1 MDDKEKIKN
10 KLPVKIV
17 VTGGGSG
24 GHVSAASTMISALKE
39 KYTLTNQTFIY
50 IGGDLGMM
58 DEKPGNSIEKKV
70 FSNET
75 FNQAYIRAGKLQ
87 RKFSLKAVYLLFRV
101 LLGFWDSYKILRIFK
116 PDIVISTGG
125 FVSVLVCLV
134 AKLLKAKIYLHEQTA
149 AAGLSNRIIGRYA
162 DKIFLTFPSSKEYF
176 PKDKTVHTGNLLRPQ
191 IFNKSGAG
199 NVVGS
204 VKNMLVNQ
212 EEFPIIYI
220 SGGGLGSHILNIT
233 VKDAL
238 LILLQDF
245 QIILQTGDNQ
255 TFKDYQV
262 LNKEKEKLSKNL
274 AKRFLPVKYVREKEI
289 GFLLNN
295 IDLFVGRAG
304 ANSVYEMGVL
314 KIPSIFIPIPWV
326 THNEQEKNAL
336 VLKELGLAEIVPQ
349 GELTPENLALK
360 IKRFYEKPKNF
371 DTQEI
376 DKVFLKDAH
385 KIILQ
390 NIGL

>member
-1 MDDKEKIKN
+1 
-10 KLPVKIV
+10 
-17 VTGGGSG
+17 
-24 GHVSAASTMISALKE
+24 
-39 KYTLTNQTFIY
+39 
-50 IGGDLGMM
+50 
-58 DEKPGNSIEKKV
+58 
-70 FSNET
+70 
-75 FNQAYIRAGKLQ
+75 
-87 RKFSLKAVYLLFRV
+87 
-101 LLGFWDSYKILRIFK
+101 
-116 PDIVISTGG
+116 
-125 FVSVLVCLV
+125 VCLV

-149 AAGLSNRIIGRYA
+149 AAGLSNRIIGRCA

-176 PKDKTVHTGNLLRPQ
+176 PKGKTVHTGNLLRPE
-191 IFNKSGAG
+191 ILNKSGTG
-199 NVVGS
+199 NIVDS

-336 VLKELGLAEIVPQ
+336 ILKELGLAEIIPQ